1 MDPHERFCPNPDC
14 PARGQVG
21 QGNLTVHS
29 RKQRRYRCRVCRK
42 TFSERDG
49 TALFRL
55 KTPADLVTLA
65 LTLIAHGCPVTAIV
79 AAFGVQA
86 RTVRHWVEKAGSHC
100 EAVHD
105 RLVSQPRELGQV
117 QADEL
122 RVKLQKGVCWVG
134 MALSVPYRL
143 WLGAAESPRRDK
155 ALVRSLLDR
164 VKAAALPAPLLFVT
178 DGWGAYKAEAQRAFR
193 TPVRAQTGDGVP
205 PKGRPK
211 LVAWAGRVLGQ
222 VVKRREKRRVVSV
235 ERRLLEGTEA
245 DLSERL
251 ERWGGKLLNTA
262 YIERLNATFRARLFA
277 LVRRTRAL
285 ARRQDLLHA
294 GVYLIGSVYN
304 FCTVHRSLS
313 KEQPCTPAM
322 AAGITDRCW
331 SVRELLEYRVPPP
344 RWQPPKRRG
353 RKSKELLA
361 LIERWAT

>member
-21 QGNLTVHS
+21 KGNVTVHS
-29 RKQRRYRCRVCRK
+29 QKQRRYRCNGCTK
-42 TFSERDG
+42 TFSARDG

-55 KTPADLVTLA
+55 HSDPNVILLVLS
-65 LTLIAHGCPVTAIV
+65 LIARGCPVSAIV

-86 RTVRHWVEKAGSHC
+86 RTVRHWVEEAGSPC

-105 RLVSQPRELGQV
+105 HLVAKPRELGQV

-122 RVKLQKGVCWVG
+122 RVKVQGKDGKKGVLWVA
-134 MALSVPYRL
+134 MAVCVPSRL
-143 WLGAAESPRRDK
+143 WLGAETSPRRDK
-155 ALVRSLLDR
+155 ALARSLLER
-164 VKAAALPAPLLFVT
+164 VKAAALPGPILFVT
-178 DGWGAYKAEAQRAFR
+178 DGWSAYKTEAMRAFR
-193 TPVRAQTGDGVP
+193 SPVRAAES
-205 PKGRPK
+205 GRAR
-211 LVAWAGRVLGQ
+211 LVAWTGRVLGQ
-222 VVKRREKRRVVSV
+222 VVKRREKKRVVSV
-235 ERRLLEGTEA
+235 EQRLVEGTEA
-245 DLSERL
+245 DLAGCLSRF
-251 ERWGGKLLNTA
+251 GGKLFNTA

-285 ARRQDLLHA
+285 ARRQALLHA

-313 KEQPCTPAM
+313 KEQSRTPAM
-322 AAGITDRCW
+322 AAGITDRSW